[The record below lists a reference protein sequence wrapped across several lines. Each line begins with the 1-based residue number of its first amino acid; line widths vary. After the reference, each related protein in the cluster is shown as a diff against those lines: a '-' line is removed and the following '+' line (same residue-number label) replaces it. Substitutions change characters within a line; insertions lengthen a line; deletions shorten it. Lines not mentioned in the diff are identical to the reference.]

1 MNVNDNVIRDVNHTC
16 INFSSSIV
24 QAEAN
29 VTGNVF
35 ANWNKDGTYGS
46 GAGNGQ
52 GDGIYITKT
61 NTSNT
66 TPIRVNHN
74 HFTRDETLEGVFGKA
89 VRCSLNKGMINLNEN
104 YWGTDSPSDVISGIT
119 YDNVTLTTICD
130 ENMAIKKQSI
140 LDFAFS
146 ASDLYVS
153 GKMKERKLSATIKML
168 DKTVEKPEVVYT
180 TDTPDLIAIET
191 RDDGV
196 YYVAKKAG
204 EAKIIA
210 TVIDPVSMEER
221 RIEKILLVKDIE
233 LVDQKIEPNGTVQ
246 MTFKIMPT
254 NETLPT
260 FYKKEW
266 TSFDETIAI
275 VDENGLVSGN
285 EKEGITEI
293 GLTIKSGS
301 TIYYQ
306 GTATVTVGN
315 PITNTAPIIHAN
327 DKTLSVGDIFNP
339 LDDVTATDLED
350 GNVTDAID
358 VIKNSVDMNHP
369 GIYEVTYEAKDS
381 EGLATEKT
389 ITVTVKDIEKI
400 TVTMI
405 AVMDGTNEVVWTEDR
420 YTKGYEIDN
429 NQLAAFYSVMEDMGT
444 TGLFQDYEWKGFYL
458 DKEGKNTLGI
468 GHVFN
473 ENTII
478 YVLGVSKEDMPDDSD
493 KWNHPTIPDETIK
506 PDVPF
511 DGNASIEKKEV
522 LAETGSLQAY
532 NVLFRLSW
540 AVFAACSLCIAII
553 YIIRKKKEINAFK
566 G

>member
-119 YDNVTLTTICD
+119 YDNVTLTTIRD
-130 ENMAIKKQSI
+130 ENMVIQKQSI

-233 LVDQKIEPNGTVQ
+233 LADQKIEPNGTVQ
-246 MTFKIMPT
+246 MTFKILPT
-254 NETLPT
+254 NET
-260 FYKKEW
+260 
-266 TSFDETIAI
+266 
-275 VDENGLVSGN
+275 
-285 EKEGITEI
+285 
-293 GLTIKSGS
+293 
-301 TIYYQ
+301 
-306 GTATVTVGN
+306 
-315 PITNTAPIIHAN
+315 
-327 DKTLSVGDIFNP
+327 
-339 LDDVTATDLED
+339 
-350 GNVTDAID
+350 
-358 VIKNSVDMNHP
+358 
-369 GIYEVTYEAKDS
+369 
-381 EGLATEKT
+381 
-389 ITVTVKDIEKI
+389 
-400 TVTMI
+400 
-405 AVMDGTNEVVWTEDR
+405 
-420 YTKGYEIDN
+420 
-429 NQLAAFYSVMEDMGT
+429 
-444 TGLFQDYEWKGFYL
+444 
-458 DKEGKNTLGI
+458 
-468 GHVFN
+468 
-473 ENTII
+473 
-478 YVLGVSKEDMPDDSD
+478 
-493 KWNHPTIPDETIK
+493 
-506 PDVPF
+506 
-511 DGNASIEKKEV
+511 
-522 LAETGSLQAY
+522 
-532 NVLFRLSW
+532 
-540 AVFAACSLCIAII
+540 
-553 YIIRKKKEINAFK
+553 
-566 G
+566 